1 MLAYA
6 QRNCVG
12 VHTRTE
18 FWRQRIDR
26 STDRRC
32 VSACTRVR
40 VCGGTSISVWVRCDS
55 SWLFNRVEGWFF
67 LKNGNDRDW
76 ERYWGCGDLHPRPGQ
91 NGKEK
96 AEKRKRSKESQKDQ
110 GQWVTAIPVQRRLVQ
125 GSPDRADK
133 KGLLPSPEV
142 RLVQESPKKNP

>member
-1 MLAYA
+1 
-6 QRNCVG
+6 V
-12 VHTRTE
+12 V
-18 FWRQRIDR
+18 
-26 STDRRC
+26 
-32 VSACTRVR
+32 
-40 VCGGTSISVWVRCDS
+40 
-55 SWLFNRVEGWFF
+55 FF
-67 LKNGNDRDW
+67 KNGNDRDW

-142 RLVQESPKKNP
+142 RLVQESPKKTRRAQSMRVQKKKRGETKAGSSFGRAAVWRKSNRVAQKIALTNFGDQ